1 MPIQN
6 QDESVSRRSLPVNKL
21 RLAELR
27 VQFNFKSQTEMANAV
42 GMEYQAYNRSEKGLR
57 PLLFDEAIKISR
69 KLGVPLSELL
79 EDPTVMPANENA
91 LASTLEKM
99 AREVP
104 DYLAGPLFVLLSEIR
119 VAKELREELQT
130 LKAENRKLK

>member
-1 MPIQN
+1 
-6 QDESVSRRSLPVNKL
+6 
-21 RLAELR
+21 
-27 VQFNFKSQTEMANAV
+27 
-42 GMEYQAYNRSEKGLR
+42 
-57 PLLFDEAIKISR
+57 
-69 KLGVPLSELL
+69 
-79 EDPTVMPANENA
+79 
-91 LASTLEKM
+91 M